1 MFVVSRD
8 VGEWGPG
15 KLLGGNG
22 GLSQV
27 EFFDHPGPRG
37 RHVLKLPTKSL
48 HRHRLEAQTRVFFCR
63 DDGQWRVGRV
73 IEERDDAI
81 EVSFGDGRAL
91 IDSSELYVRCTLPMS
106 DPAAFLIAF
115 LTDRRQIARL
125 RHTFLSEAV
134 LQRAAGAGL
143 EGMLSARVELAPHQ
157 LDVVRRV
164 LTDRLQRYLLADEVG
179 LGKTVEAAAIIRQHV
194 IDDPLGHRIAVI
206 VPEPLVAQWR
216 QELSQRFHLDHFL
229 DESVRVL
236 HAHDEELPE
245 VLARARMVV
254 VDEAHQIV
262 GRASRQIGEES
273 LGLIRNACM
282 RAESLL
288 LLSATPAIADEDGFF
303 ELMQFI
309 DPELYPDSSREA
321 FRQRITHRQELAQI
335 IAGFEPASM
344 QFLVDDGRRLVDLFP
359 ADQRLGELVELLK
372 PLANEAVDP
381 DDPALVDA
389 VQAVRHH
396 LSETYRLHRR
406 ILRNRRKNAAGLTP
420 ARIGAEFI
428 EFDDPTAGHVQQL
441 LESWRLETIS
451 DAKEHVGSPYG
462 DWLRLLFEA
471 PQRLRG
477 AVQEYLQGVSGSA
490 ERQVLQR
497 LLHQLD
503 GWDPLNARLQA
514 LDAVVQSQLAPRTR
528 MVVFASDAENADEA
542 YVVLRAR
549 MGTSVARHDPRAYES
564 DGPAPD
570 WYRFFNDENCR
581 LLVCDQR
588 AEDGLNLQGGRK
600 LIVHLD
606 LPLAP
611 NRIEQRLGRVDRF
624 GSGDPVRSLLLVC
637 RQADLEHAWAEC
649 VTSGF
654 GVMSQSIASLQYLV
668 DRQMA
673 ELATILPQE
682 GCSGIIGLTARLRDE
697 QEGIP
702 AELRRIDQQD
712 ALESLQ
718 SEASDGSLPFE
729 ALLDLDSDWK
739 RVRSAVE
746 PWLQKGLQ
754 FSRQVQPGQS
764 VGGVEEIVRYRYAGT
779 GTGGTLVPVGRFL
792 VECFHA
798 IDPNVRHAS
807 VQHPVTHRYAYRR
820 QTSTHRDTR
829 LLRVGDPLFAGLQAL
844 AHSDNR
850 GRADAVWR
858 ECPARVPSEAK
869 ADLFVRCDF
878 LLQSDLGPAMSLFPE
893 DASAGAQ
900 RRALQRRLDLILPPQ
915 YLTVWLDRGL
925 QPVSDEFVQQW
936 LDGPVA
942 DGGSE
947 SDLDAA
953 AWQSVRAAKASD
965 ALSAWGEFVEQ
976 AVAAARLCLTG
987 GEEFEKRLASAGK
1000 ELHGQAS
1007 SYLARLQSRIPTLS
1021 GRERELE
1028 QTRLALERL
1037 LEDELQRGVSAPS
1050 LELDAVGVVFL
1061 SDRSLDSLQ

>member
-1 MFVVSRD
+1 MTAMFVVSRD
-8 VGEWGPG
+8 AGEWGPG
-15 KLLGGNG
+15 KLLEGNSG
-22 GLSQV
+22 HSQV
-27 EFFDHPGPRG
+27 EFFDHPGPMG
-37 RHVLKLPTKSL
+37 RHVLKLPTRSL
-48 HRHRLEAQTRVFFCR
+48 HRRRLEAQTRVFFRR

-73 IEERDDAI
+73 IEHRDDAI
-81 EVSFGDGRAL
+81 EVSFGNGSAL
-91 IDSSELYVRCTLPMS
+91 IESSELYVRCTLPMS

-125 RHTFLSEAV
+125 RHAFLSEAV

-194 IDDPLGHRIAVI
+194 IDDPLGHQIAVI
-206 VPEPLVAQWR
+206 VPAPLVAQWR

-229 DESVRVL
+229 DESVHVL
-236 HAHDEELPE
+236 HAQDVELTK

-262 GRASRQIGEES
+262 GRASRQIGQES

-344 QFLVDDGRRLVDLFP
+344 QFLVDDGRRLLELFP
-359 ADQRLGELVELLK
+359 ADQRLGALVEQLT

-441 LESWRLETIS
+441 LESWRLETLS
-451 DAKEHVGSPYG
+451 EAQEPASGLYV

-477 AVQEYLQGVSGSA
+477 AVRDYSRGVSGSA
-490 ERQVLQR
+490 ERQVLER
-497 LLHQLD
+497 LLRQLD
-503 GWDPLNARLQA
+503 GWDPLDARLQA
-514 LDAVVQSQLAPRTR
+514 LDALVQSQLAPRTR
-528 MVVFASDAENADEA
+528 MVVFASHTENADKA
-542 YVVLRAR
+542 YALLHAR
-549 MGTSVARHDPRAYES
+549 MRTGVARHDPRVHES

-570 WYRFFNDENCR
+570 WHRFFNDENCR
-581 LLVCDQR
+581 VLVCDHR

-600 LIVHLD
+600 VIVHLD
-606 LPLAP
+606 QPFAP

-637 RQADLEHAWAEC
+637 RQGDLELAWAEC
-649 VTSGF
+649 VTLGF
-654 GVMSQSIASLQYLV
+654 GVMSHSIASLQYLV

-673 ELATILPQE
+673 ELARTLPQE
-682 GCSGIIGLTARLRDE
+682 GRSAIIGLTAKLNDE
-697 QEGIP
+697 QEGIR

-718 SEASDGSLPFE
+718 SKAADGGLPFE
-729 ALLDLDSDWK
+729 ALLDMDDDWK

-746 PWLQKGLQ
+746 PWLQDGLQ

-764 VGGVEEIVRYRYAGT
+764 VGSVEEIVRYRHT
-779 GTGGTLVPVGRFL
+779 GRTLVPVGRFL
-792 VECFHA
+792 VECFDA

-807 VQHPVTHRYAYRR
+807 VQHPLTQRYAYRR
-820 QTSTHRDTR
+820 QTSTHRDAR
-829 LLRVGDPLFAGLQAL
+829 LLRLGDPLFAGLQAL

-850 GRADAVWR
+850 GRADAIWR
-858 ECPARVPSEAK
+858 ECPARVPTEAK

-878 LLQSDLGPAMSLFPE
+878 LLQSDLDPAMSLFPE

-900 RRALQRRLDLILPPQ
+900 RRALQRRMDLVLPPQ

-925 QPVSDEFVQQW
+925 QPVSDEFIQQW

-953 AWQSVRAAKASD
+953 AWQSLRAAKASD
-965 ALSAWGEFVEQ
+965 ALSAWSEFVDH
-976 AVAAARLCLTG
+976 AVSAARRCLIS
-987 GEEFEKRLASAGK
+987 GEELEQRLASAGK
-1000 ELHGQAS
+1000 KLHGQAS
-1007 SYLARLQSRIPTLS
+1007 SYLARLESRIPTLS

-1037 LEDELQRGVSAPS
+1037 LEDELHRGVGAPS
-1050 LELDAVGVVFL
+1050 LELDAIGVVFL
-1061 SDRSLDSLQ
+1061 SDRSLGSLQ